1 MKYFVLKSCT
11 RESSQVRGER
21 TYSRRSNFRDSN
33 CQNSR
38 SRFES
43 NLRMTARVCRELKR
57 GNKQEFVVHLRG
69 FPFLLS
75 FQLSKGRR
83 EGEEDR
89 EDERRVRFLDKKTL
103 SIYPAKGITKIRIL
117 VSVRIDRNRV

>member
-11 RESSQVRGER
+11 RESSRVRGER

-43 NLRMTARVCRELKR
+43 NLRMTAHVCRELKR
-57 GNKQEFVVHLRG
+57 ENKQEFVHVRD

-75 FQLSKGRR
+75 SRKPIIERKE
-83 EGEEDR
+83 EG
-89 EDERRVRFLDKKTL
+89 
-103 SIYPAKGITKIRIL
+103 GGG
-117 VSVRIDRNRV
+117 